1 MVSSAPFTVN
11 LPEGYKVFWNI
22 GYRFF
27 ILENVNL
34 HFEYPSK
41 DIFPAFLFPS
51 KREFLAYS
59 KGLTLLEF
67 LHSQ

>member
-22 GYRFF
+22 GSRFF

-41 DIFPAFLFPS
+41 DIKALKKAGKSNFIS
-51 KREFLAYS
+51 
-59 KGLTLLEF
+59 LTLL
-67 LHSQ
+67 LVYLSLQGG